1 MFLFHVT
8 DLNIA
13 IIGDIVS
20 SKQLNQRF
28 EIQKKLKIVLDDIN
42 DLYSKEI
49 ASKFM
54 ITLGD
59 EFQGLL
65 KCGNHVIHIISEI
78 EAKMYPVKIRFG
90 IGLGEITTDINPDIP
105 LGADGPAYHYAR
117 NAIEYLKENE
127 KKSKALKAD
136 IKIVTKDVNDSAIIL
151 INSILS
157 LGNVIKSKWTNRQ
170 REVIYD
176 YLKHADSQK
185 KVAERLGITQS
196 SVQKSLA
203 GSDYY
208 SYKEAMDEVAKVLS
222 EIRGENNV

>member
-1 MFLFHVT
+1 MFFLEGNN
-8 DLNIA
+8 LKIA

-20 SKQLNQRF
+20 SKQLMKRY
-28 EIQKKLKIVLDDIN
+28 EIQKELMKILEGIN
-42 DLYSKEI
+42 KTYSNEI

-65 KCGNHVIHIISEI
+65 KCGNHVIDIVSEI
-78 EAKMYPVKIRFG
+78 ESRIYPVKIRVG
-90 IGLGEITTDINPDIP
+90 IGVGEITTEINPDLP
-105 LGADGPAYHYAR
+105 LGADGPAYYFAR
-117 NAIEYLKENE
+117 NAIEYLKKNE
-127 KKSKALKAD
+127 KRSKTNKGN
-136 IKIVTKDVNDSAIIL
+136 IKIIAGDANVQALEL

-157 LGNVIKSKWTNRQ
+157 LSTVIKNRWTSRQ

-176 YLKHADSQK
+176 YMKHKDGQK

-203 GSDYY
+203 GADYY
-208 SYKEAMDEVAKVLS
+208 SYKDAMDAVSKALS
-222 EIRGENNV
+222 EIRGE